1 MFPDFSQLD
10 KLGKDLTG
18 FMDIVKVDLKTI
30 KENQYA
36 IQVRIN
42 DLEKQITNISYKEVN
57 HV

>member
-10 KLGKDLTG
+10 KLGKDLTQ
-18 FMDIVKVDLKTI
+18 FMETVKSDLKTI